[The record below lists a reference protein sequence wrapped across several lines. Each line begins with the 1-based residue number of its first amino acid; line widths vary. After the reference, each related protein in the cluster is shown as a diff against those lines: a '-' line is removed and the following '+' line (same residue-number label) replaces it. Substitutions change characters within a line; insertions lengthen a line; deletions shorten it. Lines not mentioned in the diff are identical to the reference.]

1 MNTSTA
7 IAGLALVTAAGV
19 GILTL
24 GSDDTA
30 LAQRIDALEQSRTQE
45 SEQLGKS
52 LDRLSSRLEDI
63 EKRLRE
69 SPLVERAT
77 AQTPETSANHPPV
90 GDGLVAGESGSRGDD
105 LKAEQAAKVEYDAL
119 LAQLADPTTSF
130 EKSDALWKKLEAM
143 GKLDDALRA
152 LEERA
157 KLDPGNTALQL
168 DLATG
173 YLHKLYG
180 AKSPIDQ
187 GLYATKMDACYD
199 NVLKLEP
206 ENWEARFSKAIS
218 YSHWPAIT
226 GKPAQAVKQFEQLVK
241 QQETKGD
248 LRPEYASTYSM
259 LGNLYLQQGKI
270 DLAKQMVEKGASLF
284 PENGELKKQLESIK

>member
-1 MNTSTA
+1 MTTSTV
-7 IAGLALVTAAGV
+7 IAGLAFVTAIGV
-19 GILTL
+19 GALTL
-24 GSDDTA
+24 IDDDEA
-30 LAQRIDALEQSRTQE
+30 LVQRIDELEHSRTQE
-45 SEQLGKS
+45 AEQLGKS

-63 EKRLRE
+63 ERRLRE

-77 AQTPETSANHPPV
+77 AQMPEVSSNDPPANNGV
-90 GDGLVAGESGSRGDD
+90 AAGDSGSRGND
-105 LKAEQAAKVEYDAL
+105 LKAEQAVEVEYDAL
-119 LAQLADPTTSF
+119 LAQLADPSTSF
-130 EKSDALWKKLEAM
+130 EKSDALWKKLEAL

-152 LEERA
+152 LEDRA
-157 KLDPGNTALQL
+157 KLDPANAALQL
-168 DLATG
+168 DLAAG
-173 YLHKLYG
+173 YLHKLYA

-199 NVLKLEP
+199 HVLNLEP

-248 LRPEYASTYSM
+248 LRPEYATTYSM
-259 LGNLYLQQGKI
+259 LGNLYLQQGKTE
-270 DLAKQMVEKGASLF
+270 LAKQVVEKGISLF
-284 PENGELKKQLESIK
+284 PQNGELAKQLDSLK